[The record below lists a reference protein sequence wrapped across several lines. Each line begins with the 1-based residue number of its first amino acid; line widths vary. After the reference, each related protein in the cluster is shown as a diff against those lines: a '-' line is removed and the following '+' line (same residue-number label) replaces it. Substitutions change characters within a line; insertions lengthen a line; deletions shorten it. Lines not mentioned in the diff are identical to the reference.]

1 MRLRVVPEVE
11 AGVGNLASV
20 IHDGNCCPI
29 TGRAACLIAI
39 TATRFTDIGTSRW
52 SALNLA
58 AFRIDAKNRYI
69 PRVWRYFPNSLALE
83 GNADKLGSMPVLT
96 VAEKSE
102 CAIEITSAHADS
114 VPLTVECNQWSDH
127 DIKFTYV
134 DTLSGNRLPKTEV
147 IHREFRLRHR
157 FPKLQMALRT
167 RYWQENA
174 FFCAPCALDYSTRI
188 YLVPGRHVA
197 PNRIAAHEI
206 AAIKKAVCDLP
217 GSLRAFARGQ
227 RPTRFSCVDPQ
238 VLHRGRWVDH
248 R

>member
-1 MRLRVVPEVE
+1 MRLRVVREVDT
-11 AGVGNLASV
+11 AVGNSASV
-20 IHDGNCCPI
+20 IHDDYCCSI
-29 TGRAACLIAI
+29 DERAACLLANV
-39 TATRFTDIGTSRW
+39 ATRFTDNGTSSP

-58 AFRIDAKNRYI
+58 GFRIDAKNRYI
-69 PRVWRYFPNSLALE
+69 PRVWRYFPYSLALE
-83 GNADKLGSMPVLT
+83 GNADKPGSKPVLT
-96 VAEKSE
+96 VAKKSE
-102 CAIEITSAHADS
+102 CAIEITAAHADS

-127 DIKFTYV
+127 DIEFTYV